1 MQSLDGTADEYSA
14 GDIRYDLTD
23 LDFVDRDVAAEIS
36 VGAGNLQV
44 DVPAEV
50 TVVLD
55 AQVGAGQVDAF
66 GEQSSGLGAD
76 AVRTDEGEPDGGT
89 LRLTVQMGFG
99 NVEVNREGA

>member
-1 MQSLDGTADEYSA
+1 MT
-14 GDIRYDLTD
+14 
-23 LDFVDRDVAAEIS
+23 AEIS

-55 AQVGAGQVDAF
+55 AQVGAGQVEAF
-66 GEQSSGLGAD
+66 GEQSSGLGVD
-76 AVRTDEGEPDGGT
+76 AVRTDDGEADGGT

-99 NVEVNREGA
+99 NVEVSREGA